1 MPGHYGDQDRYGGFD
16 VVIIVIGVA
25 IAAVVVN
32 VIIIIIV
39 VVVVVVV
46 STAAASSISD
56 RSAASTSISRLVRKH
71 PNRFV
76 LWKVLPCLFN
86 NRVDFLLY

>member
-1 MPGHYGDQDRYGGFD
+1 MPGHYGDQDRYGGFA
-16 VVIIVIGVA
+16 VIIIVIVVA
-25 IAAVVVN
+25 IAAVVVVVVN
-32 VIIIIIV
+32 VIVAV
-39 VVVVVVV
+39 VVAGD
-46 STAAASSISD
+46 SCISN